1 MAYEQLKERHS
12 VVWGNGPYQ
21 RITETLPLGRFGSPD
36 EVARAALFL
45 ASDDSAF
52 VTGHELSVD
61 GGMLAA

>member
-1 MAYEQLKERHS
+1 MNLSAEARDAFAKRVSE
-12 VVWGNGPYQ
+12 
-21 RITETLPLGRFGSPD
+21 LPLGRFGSPD